1 MVVDGDILLPI
12 AGSHDGFVPG
22 VHVTQAAVGRIILV
36 QVGTAEKLRVKLQL
50 EQVRASMVVAVAK
63 YIFPWNSRIEVW
75 TLPAASKGSAGN
87 LE

>member
-1 MVVDGDILLPI
+1 
-12 AGSHDGFVPG
+12 
-22 VHVTQAAVGRIILV
+22 
-36 QVGTAEKLRVKLQL
+36 VGTAEKLRVKLQL